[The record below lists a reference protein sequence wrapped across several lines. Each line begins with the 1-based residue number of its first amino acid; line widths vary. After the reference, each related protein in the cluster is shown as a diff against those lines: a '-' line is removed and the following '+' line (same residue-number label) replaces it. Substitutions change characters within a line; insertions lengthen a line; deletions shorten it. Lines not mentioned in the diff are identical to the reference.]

1 MHNFIKKSSIVLLG
15 FSLLFPIASSSLNT
29 LNVSAAK
36 HHKVVKHHKATKH
49 HKQNVHKTSHNE
61 YADVQKYNHL
71 VKGIDTGFN
80 SGVKD
85 YQTVGLSLSSFSE
98 TINGLPSSFTEPQ
111 VEHYRDFM
119 KKTYKLF
126 DYKLTKKAK
135 ADINA
140 TFKKMPSTINF
151 QNKKDAVLK
160 IAIIANE
167 IGFNIRS

>member
-1 MHNFIKKSSIVLLG
+1 MRNWIKKSSLIMLG
-15 FSLLFPIASSSLNT
+15 VSVLFPVFSNSINT
-29 LNVSAAK
+29 VNVSAAKHK
-36 HHKVVKHHKATKH
+36 HHKVVKHHKKS
-49 HKQNVHKTSHNE
+49 VHKVNHNE
-61 YADVQKYNHL
+61 YADVQKYNRL

-119 KKTYKLF
+119 KKTYNLF
-126 DYKLTKKAK
+126 NYKLTKKSK

-140 TFKKMPSTINF
+140 TFKKIPSTINF